1 MTFFFAVHIA
11 VVIGIAIAVAAAAA
25 IALIAI
31 APWKRVREEPP
42 LDEDIESRLLLN
54 EDPKQIAA
62 DQDRAEAERAA
73 GLAKV
78 RELEPLP
85 PTDSEA
91 GEIAAA
97 DESEAAEPT

>member
-1 MTFFFAVHIA
+1 MTFFLAVHIA
-11 VVIGIAIAVAAAAA
+11 VIIGIAIAVAAAGA

-78 RELEPLP
+78 RDLEVP
-85 PTDSEA
+85 PPSSD
-91 GEIAAA
+91 AAA

>member
-11 VVIGIAIAVAAAAA
+11 VVIGIAVAVAAAGA
-25 IALIAI
+25 IVLIAI

-78 RELEPLP
+78 RDLELP
-85 PTDSEA
+85 PQPVE
-91 GEIAAA
+91 EQV
-97 DESEAAEPT
+97 EEPS

>member
-11 VVIGIAIAVAAAAA
+11 VILGIAIAVAAAAG

-31 APWKRVREEPP
+31 APWRRVREEPP

-62 DQDRAEAERAA
+62 DQDRAEAARAA
-73 GLAKV
+73 ELAEV
-78 RELEPLP
+78 RDLEPLP
-85 PTDSEA
+85 QIEDPASDR
-91 GEIAAA
+91 
-97 DESEAAEPT
+97 AEPVEPS